1 MGLRAEAQAA
11 AEGEAIT
18 YNRTS
23 VSIAFRADLKPFLA
37 EFIEHHRGLRIGR
50 MFGLPAGYA
59 GRKLFVCLMEDGLI
73 VKLPE
78 HVARDEVRTGNAARD
93 SGFGIRDSN
102 PESPIP
108 SPGRAGRASGVWV
121 KYKPRT
127 AREASRLAPI
137 LEVAAR
143 YVVQTA

>member
-1 MGLRAEAQAA
+1 
-11 AEGEAIT
+11 
-18 YNRTS
+18 
-23 VSIAFRADLKPFLA
+23 
-37 EFIEHHRGLRIGR
+37 

-78 HVARDEVRTGNAARD
+78 QIAGTEVRTGKGVR
-93 SGFGIRDSN
+93 
-102 PESPIP
+102 ESRIP
-108 SPGRAGRASGVWV
+108 YPGGVWV

-127 AREASRLAPI
+127 AREATRLAPI

-143 YVVQTA
+143 HVAEAA

>member
-1 MGLRAEAQAA
+1 
-11 AEGEAIT
+11 
-18 YNRTS
+18 
-23 VSIAFRADLKPFLA
+23 VPIAFRTDLQPFLA
-37 EFIEHHRGLRIGR
+37 EFIDHHRGLRIGR

-59 GRKLFVCLMEDGLI
+59 GRKLFVCLIEDGFI

-78 HVARDEVRTGNAARD
+78 QVAKDEVRSGKAAMFRRQ
-93 SGFGIRDSN
+93 GK
-102 PESPIP
+102 P
-108 SPGRAGRASGVWV
+108 SRSWV

-143 YVVQTA
+143 HVAEAA

>member
-1 MGLRAEAQAA
+1 MGHRAEAQAA

-23 VSIAFRADLKPFLA
+23 VPIAFRADLQPFLA

-78 HVARDEVRTGNAARD
+78 HVAKDEVRRGKASRD

-102 PESPIP
+102 PESRVP
-108 SPGRAGRASGVWV
+108 SPGRASGVWV
-121 KYKPRT
+121 KYTPRT

-143 YVVQTA
+143 HVVQTA

>member
-1 MGLRAEAQAA
+1 
-11 AEGEAIT
+11 
-18 YNRTS
+18 
-23 VSIAFRADLKPFLA
+23 VPIAFRADLQPFLA
-37 EFIEHHRGLRIGR
+37 EFIEQHRGLRIGR

-78 HVARDEVRTGNAARD
+78 HVAKDEVRKGKASRD
-93 SGFGIRDSN
+93 SGFGTRDSKRQ
-102 PESPIP
+102 SSLGTSACWI
-108 SPGRAGRASGVWV
+108 

-143 YVVQTA
+143 HVIEAA